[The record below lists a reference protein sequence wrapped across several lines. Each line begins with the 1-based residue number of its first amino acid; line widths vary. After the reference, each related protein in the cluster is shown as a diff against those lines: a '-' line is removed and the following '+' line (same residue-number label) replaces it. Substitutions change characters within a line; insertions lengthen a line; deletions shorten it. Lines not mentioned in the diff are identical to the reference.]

1 MELPMSPTYK
11 SLLILLISGTLFTIL
26 LVSGRSDSLSSAEN
40 DIGAAELA
48 TQQLSQQLGDNLN
61 ALTEGLI
68 SLSNNAFWQESSV
81 VEWPQRLSSQ
91 QEIYKAAGLNILGIH
106 AKANDIVYMEK
117 INRPGQFLG
126 LKQPLEK
133 LYQNK
138 RVTRIIQTYK
148 EQPAIILMVPVK
160 TVENNI
166 IGSLIGVKFLNA
178 SMLKDFH
185 YISKAPAVLLK
196 NNQPFDLSVDTSP
209 NINDF
214 KLVPL
219 IWPKEIQ
226 SSVWQIALMVKKD
239 SLFIGYFLQL
249 ILGLIIT
256 LITIILVWRQLRVM
270 QNMLQRLNAT
280 LNLDLPIAEQ
290 INALSELQITQPD
303 TALIECSQA
312 IRARLQQ
319 LTQQKKA
326 LSIEVRKLQESQ
338 QKILN
343 ANDEIKAE
351 RDSAVAAPRLKSE
364 FLSRMGDEIT
374 TPMKS
379 VVSMLKLLSEYPFEA
394 EPKQL
399 LNIAKRST
407 RTLVDNLNNILDF
420 SKLDANMLKLK
431 PRDFNVRE
439 LVDALSSE
447 LVHFANEKNLSLQ
460 ASSDAEVPATLK
472 ADVFRIKQI
481 LRNLLGNAIRF
492 TKSGE
497 VSLYADVSAK
507 NERKLL
513 RFTIADTG
521 IGMSPDAQKEIFDSL
536 QQTTKLSNA
545 SFAGRL
551 RLIVSK
557 HLAEQ
562 MGGEIGVISEIGQGS
577 QFWFTVAYKESQ

>member
-1 MELPMSPTYK
+1 MSPTYK

>member
-11 SLLILLISGTLFTIL
+11 SLLILLISGILFTIL
-26 LVSGRSDSLSSAEN
+26 LVGGQSASLTSAES
-40 DIGAAELA
+40 DVGAAELA
-48 TQQLSQQLGDNLN
+48 TQQLSLELGSNLST
-61 ALTEGLI
+61 LSEGLI

-91 QEIYKAAGLNILGIH
+91 QDIYKAAGLNILGMH
-106 AKANDIVYMEK
+106 AKANDVLYMEK
-117 INRPGQFLG
+117 INRPGQLFG
-126 LKQPLEK
+126 LKQPLER
-133 LYQNK
+133 LYKNK

-148 EQPAIILMVPVK
+148 EQPAVILMVPVK
-160 TVENNI
+160 TVENEV
-166 IGSLIGVKFLNA
+166 IGSLIGVKFLNT
-178 SMLKDFH
+178 SMLKNFH
-185 YISKAPAVLLK
+185 YISKAPAALLR

-209 NINDF
+209 NFDNF
-214 KLVPL
+214 ELVPL

-239 SLFIGYFLQL
+239 NLLAGYLLQL

-256 LITIILVWRQLRVM
+256 LVTIFLVWQQLRII
-270 QNMLQRLNAT
+270 QNTLKRLNTT
-280 LNLDLPIAEQ
+280 LNLDLPITEQ
-290 INALSELQITQPD
+290 IKALSELQNTQSD
-303 TALIECSQA
+303 AALVECSQA
-312 IRARLQQ
+312 IRGRLQQ

-338 QKILN
+338 QEILS
-343 ANDEIKAE
+343 ASKEIKAE

-420 SKLDANMLKLK
+420 SKLDAKMLKLK
-431 PRDFNVRE
+431 PREFNVRE
-439 LVDALSSE
+439 LVDDLSSE
-447 LVHFANEKNLSLQ
+447 LAHFANEKDLSLQ
-460 ASSDAEVPATLK
+460 ASSDAEVPAMVK
-472 ADVFRIKQI
+472 ADVFRVKQI

-497 VSLYADVSAK
+497 VSLYTDVSAK
-507 NERKLL
+507 NGHKLL

-521 IGMSPDAQKEIFDSL
+521 IGLSPEAQKEIFDSL

-577 QFWFTVAYKESQ
+577 QFWFTVAYTDPD

>member
-1 MELPMSPTYK
+1 MSPTYK
-11 SLLILLISGTLFTIL
+11 SLLILLISGFLFTAL
-26 LVSGRSDSLSSAEN
+26 LVGSRSGSQTSAEN
-40 DIGAAELA
+40 DVGAAELA
-48 TQQLSQQLGDNLN
+48 TQQLSLQLGDNLN

-91 QEIYKAAGLNILGIH
+91 QDVYNAAGLNILGIH
-106 AKANDIVYMEK
+106 AKANDVLYMEK
-117 INRPGQFLG
+117 INRPGQLFG
-126 LKQPLEK
+126 LQQPLDR
-133 LYQNK
+133 LYKNK
-138 RVTRIIQTYK
+138 RITRIIQTYK
-148 EQPAIILMVPVK
+148 EQPAIIVMVPVK
-160 TVENNI
+160 TVENEI
-166 IGSLIGVKFLNA
+166 IGSLIGVKFLNT
-178 SMLKDFH
+178 SMLKKFH
-185 YISKAPAVLLK
+185 YISKAPTALLR
-196 NNQPFDLSVDTSP
+196 NGQPFDLSVDTSP
-209 NINDF
+209 DVASF
-214 KLVPL
+214 ALVPL
-219 IWPKEIQ
+219 VWPKEIQ

-239 SLFIGYFLQL
+239 NLLAGYLLQL
-249 ILGLIIT
+249 ILGLVIT
-256 LITIILVWRQLRVM
+256 LVTIFLIWQQMRIL
-270 QNMLQRLNAT
+270 QNTLQRLNAT

-290 INALSELQITQPD
+290 IKALNEIQTTQSD
-303 TALIECSQA
+303 AALIECSQA
-312 IRARLQQ
+312 IRSRLQQ

-343 ANDEIKAE
+343 VSDEIKAE

-379 VVSMLKLLSEYPFEA
+379 VVSMLKLLSEYPFEE

-431 PRDFNVRE
+431 PREFNVRE
-439 LVDALSSE
+439 LVDDLSSE
-447 LVHFANEKNLSLQ
+447 LAHFANEKDLSLQ
-460 ASSDAEVPATLK
+460 ASSDAEVPSMVK

-507 NERKLL
+507 GGHKLL

-521 IGMSPDAQKEIFDSL
+521 IGMSPDAQREIFDSL

-577 QFWFTVAYKESQ
+577 QFWFTVTYQDPM